1 MEEEPEGPN
10 YDRYPNLREE
20 DINKVDKA
28 FSKLFSPLFMG
39 HRPYLIDKLLPS
51 AGTLFIQ
58 SCTKDILNEVSDCV
72 LNYVVSG
79 VFQKPEYRNLEK
91 A

>member
-1 MEEEPEGPN
+1 MQSNNRDQSVEEEPEGPN

-28 FSKLFSPLFMG
+28 FSKLFSPLFKG
-39 HRPYLIDKLLPS
+39 HRPYLVDKLLPS
-51 AGTLFIQ
+51 AGTLIIQ
-58 SCTKDILNEVSDCV
+58 SYTKDILNEVNECV

-79 VFQKPEYRNLEK
+79 VF
-91 A
+91 

>member
-20 DINKVDKA
+20 DITKVDRA
-28 FSKLFSPLFMG
+28 FAKLFTPLFVG
-39 HRPYLIDKLLPS
+39 HRHYLIDKVLPS

-58 SCTKDILNEVSDCV
+58 SYTKDILNEVNECV

-79 VFQKPEYRNLEK
+79 VF
-91 A
+91 